1 MCRCC
6 VFAFICIWESVNWIS
21 FQRSHVWY
29 QKKKSP
35 KLPKTKVVFNVLVI
49 ETEVHILWYRALF
62 LKAST
67 NLQNIWFYLTP
78 ERKCSK
84 GNNTNAMHF
93 FPNSTV
99 STTASLRTST
109 MSDPLREHFT
119 ECYLDPRNP
128 LPKQKWH
135 RMKF

>member
-1 MCRCC
+1 MCVKC
-6 VFAFICIWESVNWIS
+6 VQVLCVCFYLYMRECKLNIIPKKPCVIS
-21 FQRSHVWY
+21 E
-29 QKKKSP
+29 KKSP

-128 LPKQKWH
+128 LPKQK
-135 RMKF
+135 